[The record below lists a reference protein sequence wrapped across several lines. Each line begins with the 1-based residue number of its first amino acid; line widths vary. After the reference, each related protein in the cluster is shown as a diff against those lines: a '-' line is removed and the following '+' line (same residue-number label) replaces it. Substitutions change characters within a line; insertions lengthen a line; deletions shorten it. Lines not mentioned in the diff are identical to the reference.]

1 MLRLSLASCA
11 VAAAPLAGA
20 LLAATIGARAPK
32 PEARSVKLDG
42 MRVHYQN
49 YGKGKEAIVFIH
61 GWLSNL
67 TFWRANIPAFAAE
80 KRVIALDLPG
90 HGASDKPAVKYSM
103 DLYARAVDAAL
114 KDAGVERA
122 VLVGHSMGT
131 PVARQFY
138 RLLPQKTQALV
149 IVDGNL
155 RALATREAMEP
166 ISARFRGPGYEQ
178 MIDEFAAFSVRPTND
193 EKLRE
198 ELKSSMLA
206 VPPEVAISMMDALID
221 PAAWQPDKINVPTL
235 ALMAKNEVWW
245 PPDYERFAREIVP
258 GIDYRVWDGVSHFL
272 MLDRPREFNEA
283 VAGFLRRHK
292 LMK

>member
-1 MLRLSLASCA
+1 MLRLSLTYCA
-11 VAAAPLAGA
+11 VAAAPFAAA
-20 LLAATIGARAPK
+20 LLATTLSAQTPK
-32 PEARSVKLDG
+32 PETRSVKLDG

-49 YGKGKEAIVFIH
+49 YGAGKEAVVFIH

-67 TFWRANIPAFAAE
+67 TFWRANIPAFAAH

-90 HGASDKPAVKYSM
+90 HGESDKPLVKYSM
-103 DLYARAVDAAL
+103 DLYARAVDAVL
-114 KDAGVERA
+114 KDAGVERV

-138 RLLPQKTQALV
+138 RLRPQQVQAIV

-166 ISARFRGPGYEQ
+166 VIARFRGPDYEQ

-193 EKLRE
+193 AKLRE
-198 ELKSSMLA
+198 ELKRSMLA
-206 VPPEVAISMMDALID
+206 VPREVAVSMIDALID
-221 PAAWQPDKINVPTL
+221 PAVWQPDKITVPTL
-235 ALMAKNEVWW
+235 ALMAKNDVWW
-245 PPDYERFAREIVP
+245 PPDYEPFVREVVP
-258 GIDYRVWDGVSHFL
+258 GIDYRVWDGVSHFP
-272 MLDRPREFNEA
+272 MLDRPQEFNEA

-292 LMK
+292 LM

>member
-1 MLRLSLASCA
+1 MLRLSLFSCA

-20 LLAATIGARAPK
+20 LLAATLSAQTPK
-32 PEARSVKLDG
+32 PEVRSVKLDG
-42 MRVHYQN
+42 MRVHYEN

-90 HGASDKPAVKYSM
+90 HGASDKPPVKYSM
-103 DLYARAVDAAL
+103 DLYARAVDAVL
-114 KDAGVERA
+114 KGAGVEHV

-138 RLLPQKTQALV
+138 RLRPQQVQAIV

-155 RALATREAMEP
+155 RALATREVMEP
-166 ISARFRGPGYEQ
+166 IIARFRGPDYEQ
-178 MIDEFAAFSVRPTND
+178 MIDEFAAFSVHPTND
-193 EKLRE
+193 AKLRE
-198 ELKSSMLA
+198 ELKASMLA
-206 VPPEVAISMMDALID
+206 VPREVAVSMIDALID
-221 PAAWQPDKINVPTL
+221 PAVWKPDKITVPTL
-235 ALMAKNEVWW
+235 ALMAKNEQWW
-245 PPDYERFAREIVP
+245 PPDYEPFAREVVP

-272 MLDRPREFNEA
+272 MLDRSQEFNEA

-292 LMK
+292 LM